1 MIKHIPHPWIEK
13 RKKEGPHLSKH
24 EHIGLN
30 GKIASIVTMGV
41 GTMWTAYLF
50 AGLAFVA
57 LPTAIQQG
65 SPTVLINW
73 LSSNFLQLV
82 LLPIIIVGQQIQA
95 KASDKQAE
103 QTFKDAEAILTLQ
116 DEVHKLIEVNNQLT
130 QEIHGAIVKNSK
142 QS

>member
-1 MIKHIPHPWIEK
+1 MPTHVPHPWIEK
-13 RKKEGPHLSKH
+13 RKKEGPHLAKH

-30 GKIASIVTMGV
+30 GKIASIITASI
-41 GTMWTAYLF
+41 GTMWAAYLF

-65 SPTVLINW
+65 SPTVLVNW

-103 QTFKDAEAILTLQ
+103 QTFKDAEAILVLQ
-116 DEVHKLIEVNNQLT
+116 DEVHKLIEINNQLT
-130 QEIHGAIVKNSK
+130 QDIHTVIVKNK
-142 QS
+142 

>member
-1 MIKHIPHPWIEK
+1 MPIHIPHPWIEK
-13 RKKEGPHLSKH
+13 RKKEGPHLAKH

-30 GKIASIVTMGV
+30 GKIASIVTVGI

-50 AGLAFVA
+50 AGLAFIA
-57 LPTAIQQG
+57 LPAAIQQG
-65 SPTVLINW
+65 SPTVVINW

-103 QTFKDAEAILTLQ
+103 QTFKDAETILELQ
-116 DEVHKLIEVNNQLT
+116 DEVHRLIKINNQLT
-130 QEIHGAIVKNSK
+130 EEIHAAIVKK
-142 QS
+142 K